1 MPIITGNGLSTK
13 DMNKIFDQMLALD
26 SLVTKYQKKFN
37 NDDNLMIDQLLTNN
51 IKYEEWID
59 FYTCFN
65 SCMNDDLISAI
76 ADAEVVTSTIKK
88 KVSVLLKKQ
97 ELRDRLDSR
106 KKDKHS
112 KTKR

>member
-1 MPIITGNGLSTK
+1 MPIITGNGLSTEE
-13 DMNKIFDQMLALD
+13 MNKIFEQILALD

-37 NDDNLMIDQLLTNN
+37 DDDNLMIDYLLTNK

-59 FYTCFN
+59 FYICFN
-65 SCMNDDLISAI
+65 SCMNNDLISAI
-76 ADAEVVTSTIKK
+76 AEAEVVTPTIKK

-106 KKDKHS
+106 RKKASS
-112 KTKR
+112 KIKK

>member
-37 NDDNLMIDQLLTNN
+37 NDDNLMI
-51 IKYEEWID
+51 
-59 FYTCFN
+59 
-65 SCMNDDLISAI
+65 DDLISAI